1 MYRPGDTHNRRS
13 GVLGETKTIQ
23 SITQSM
29 VTIDAIGID
38 IFTNGLM
45 VNLTIVGKWKIE

>member
-1 MYRPGDTHNRRS
+1 
-13 GVLGETKTIQ
+13 
-23 SITQSM
+23 M

-45 VNLTIVGKWKIE
+45 VKLTIVRKLKIS